1 MKYIKVSGEKIRQAR
16 KAKGLTQAA
25 LGELLGVSGS
35 MIGQYETEARRPSFK
50 TASAVA
56 HVLNIDEKDL
66 TVEFEADLQSIDAT
80 SLVRSAENIRNRIR
94 QEHLEQISSALAY
107 REKLSEELLADW
119 GQNKETYLS
128 NIQTAK
134 DNLLRVAEE
143 ICTDV
148 QENDDEAQRISD
160 TMRLPSRLNMLSD
173 FISANREILQRSFPG
188 WRGSSLSQTSGN
200 LEDK

>member
-56 HVLNIDEKDL
+56 HVLNIDDL

-80 SLVRSAENIRNRIR
+80 SLISSAEDIGNRIR
-94 QEHLEQISSALAY
+94 RESLEQISAALAH
-107 REKLSEELLADW
+107 REKLSEEILADW
-119 GQNKETYLS
+119 EQNKDAYLS
-128 NIQTAK
+128 NIQSAK
-134 DNLLRVAEE
+134 DNLIRVAER
-143 ICTDV
+143 ICTDI
-148 QENDDEAQRISD
+148 QETDDEAQRISD
-160 TMRLPSRLNMLSD
+160 TRWLPTRLNMIAE
-173 FISANREILQRSFPG
+173 FINANEKTLRLAFPG
-188 WRGSSLSQTSGN
+188 WRESSLPQANGN
-200 LEDK
+200 SEDK